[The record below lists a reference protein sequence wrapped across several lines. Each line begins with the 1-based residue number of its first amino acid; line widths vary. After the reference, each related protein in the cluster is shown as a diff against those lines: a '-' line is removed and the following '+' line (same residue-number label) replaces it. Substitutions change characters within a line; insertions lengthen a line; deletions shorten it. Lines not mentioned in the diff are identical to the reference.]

1 MTLLMEFYSSS
12 QGIIERRGERK
23 STESF
28 EASHITFYS
37 IALFHDTRL
46 TSLLI
51 WISGWSYS
59 DKIWGKKS
67 KMSNSHAP
75 L

>member
-1 MTLLMEFYSSS
+1 MTLLMEFSSSS

-28 EASHITFYS
+28 EASHITFHI

-51 WISGWSYS
+51 
-59 DKIWGKKS
+59 
-67 KMSNSHAP
+67 
-75 L
+75 

>member
-1 MTLLMEFYSSS
+1 MEFSSSS
-12 QGIIERRGERK
+12 QGIIERRGERT

-28 EASHITFYS
+28 ETSHITFHS

-51 WISGWSYS
+51 
-59 DKIWGKKS
+59 
-67 KMSNSHAP
+67 
-75 L
+75 

>member
-28 EASHITFYS
+28 EASHITFHS

-59 DKIWGKKS
+59 DKIWGEKT